1 MSTAE
6 PLSPSEPAAQKEAKA
21 SAELIR
27 AALSEV
33 YDPEIGIDIVSLGL
47 IYDTNIDDL
56 WSALTQPSRL
66 ARWFGR
72 NRSRWHP

>member
-6 PLSPSEPAAQKEAKA
+6 PLSPAEPAAQKEAKA
-21 SAELIR
+21 SDELIR

-47 IYDTNIDDL
+47 I
-56 WSALTQPSRL
+56 
-66 ARWFGR
+66 
-72 NRSRWHP
+72 